1 MEQYSKLAKCYDKLN
16 ADFDYKGLASFLAS
30 EIKENESV
38 NTSLVL
44 DLACGTGKL
53 TFLLRELGYDMTGVD
68 LSEEMLMVA
77 RDISFKKGIDNILWL
92 NQDMT
97 DFELYGTVDA
107 CVCTLDS
114 LNYLTSIKDL
124 EKCLSLVKNY
134 LIPDGV
140 FVFDLNT
147 PYRFEKVYSDNSF
160 VLEDD
165 DTFLVWQNQYSKR
178 SKICD
183 FYLSIFER
191 LPNGTYERQD
201 EMQRE
206 RCYSMKQIKSLLDK
220 FGFEIIHVYG
230 DFDKSPVCDESE
242 KWYFT
247 VRNKKEN
254 LCQQF

>member
-1 MEQYSKLAKCYDKLN
+1 MEQYSNLAKCYDRLN
-16 ADFDYKGLASFLAS
+16 SSFDYEALARFLAS
-30 EIKENESV
+30 EIRENQKAD
-38 NTSLVL
+38 TSLVL

-53 TFLLRELGYDMTGVD
+53 TLLLRELGFDMTGVD

-77 RDISFKKGIDNILWL
+77 RDTCDQKGINNILWL

-114 LNYLTSIKDL
+114 LNYLTSLDNLK
-124 EKCLSLVKNY
+124 KCLLLVKNY

-147 PYRFEKVYSDNSF
+147 PYRFEMIYGNNSYI
-160 VLEDD
+160 LEDK
-165 DTFLVWQNQYSKR
+165 DTLLAWQNHYSKR
-178 SKICD
+178 SKICS

-191 LPNGTYERQD
+191 QSDDSYIRYD
-201 EMQRE
+201 EIQRE
-206 RCYSMKQIKSLLDK
+206 KCYSMKQIKSLLKELD
-220 FGFEIIHVYG
+220 FEIINVYG
-230 DFDKSPVCDESE
+230 DTQKSPVTEESE

-247 VRNKKEN
+247 VRNKKN
-254 LCQQF
+254 